1 MKFNFGCGTNKRE
14 DYVNVDKFI
23 ASQPDLLWD
32 LEQCP
37 WPIETNAASHV
48 LFNHSLE
55 HMGQSPDIFIAIFK
69 ELYRICDANAI
80 IQINVPHP
88 NHDNFKDD
96 PTHVRAIT
104 PMTLALFSKRQN
116 EAWAK
121 IGASN
126 TPLALYTG
134 VNFETIRT
142 EHVLEDR
149 YEQLFKSG
157 KITAAELDVLATKR
171 NNIIKEYRFTLM
183 TIK

>member
-1 MKFNFGCGTNKRE
+1 MKFNFGCGLNKLE
-14 DYVNVDKFI
+14 GYINVDKFE

-32 LEQCP
+32 LEQFP
-37 WPIETNAASHV
+37 WPIDTNAASHV

-55 HMGQSPDIFIAIFK
+55 HMGQSPEVFIRIFE
-69 ELYRICDANAI
+69 ELYRICDAKAT

-116 EAWAK
+116 EGWAK

-126 TPLALYTG
+126 TPLAFYTG
-134 VNFETIRT
+134 VDFETVRT
-142 EHVLEDR
+142 EQVLEYR
-149 YEQLFKSG
+149 YEQLFNHG
-157 KITAAELDVLATKR
+157 KITAEELDLLVIER
-171 NNIIKEYRFTLM
+171 NNVVREYRFTL
-183 TIK
+183 TAIK